1 MQNGAKMKFYFLSF
15 GFEILP
21 KIPSHYYL
29 LYDDE
34 KNKYYMLQTCLVPF
48 MRQFKFWAT
57 PRVSAVYHVVWKTH
71 PKSIANLNISTR
83 VPANLH
89 QYWSKDT
96 STTNE

>member
-1 MQNGAKMKFYFLSF
+1 MFLRYNKIFDMQNGAKMKFYFLSF

-48 MRQFKFWAT
+48 MRQFKFWGT
-57 PRVSAVYHVVWKTH
+57 PRVSAVYHARPHFLLGSHRQIVT
-71 PKSIANLNISTR
+71 L
-83 VPANLH
+83 
-89 QYWSKDT
+89 
-96 STTNE
+96 